1 MISTSILAKTFING
15 QVNYLIKTLQDN
27 MMNREL
33 ALESLANL
41 RKKYGDKGSIISGE
55 NEAKTRLLI
64 IDSILELLG
73 WSKDDFNPEHCVKN
87 VGFTDY
93 LITADDIPRFIVEA
107 KRIGRTFIRPQTG
120 LKKTFY
126 KLSYVRTSFGPSVS
140 EVINQA
146 EGYAKETGVPYSV
159 ITNGAEWIL
168 MQAIPNR
175 NRGINDLQCIYFG
188 NLLSDTSHFDLFWDL
203 LAKPCVL
210 NNSLEE
216 NLSELNS
223 LPSEFCAIP
232 SSKLPELNWSR
243 SNDSEKYIQEF
254 YDRFFGE
261 IVDPGRRMML
271 KQCFVT
277 NPKLAQYQGEL
288 KRTLQD
294 TSPTYI
300 PVATDISPDYDA
312 PHFLPNESGDRKGR
326 VVLIAGSV
334 GCGKSTFVNKVLIEA
349 HQKNSTKFKY
359 LIVDLINE
367 FDGTPESIS
376 EYLWKEIDKKWKSL
390 RPESFEHEALRKI
403 FGQELKNLR
412 KGSYARVFEQDPN
425 KLALKEA
432 ELLEKLSNSPNDF
445 LEKSWRYYANQDKKG
460 VVVFLDNIDRTSDR
474 YQRIVYTFAH
484 KLAGQTGATVIIT
497 MREGTYFRGREF
509 GFLDIR
515 SDDIVYH
522 LQTPDLVQV
531 ISKRIEYIENLETQ
545 KDSNKKDHR
554 LSRWRNQPNWE
565 EFHKFSLRH
574 AEVIKLTFLTASTSN
589 QSINL
594 LSAISWHNVRYFL
607 DLLRNLHLTIGSEPA
622 NWSIT
627 YMISALLS
635 VNNINGEQ
643 SVLPNLFY
651 PVFPS
656 YPCYFLKLRIL
667 IKLLYGRHSSESRR
681 GTTLKAILNFTRM
694 YAYHE
699 RWTRLVL
706 REMVRERLLECMEIP
721 AEADF
726 TKSYELE
733 ESHSFRPSPL
743 AVVMISQVCFENI
756 YLSIVGRDLP
766 FHKSNTFD
774 KFIGAVQEIISLL
787 SEELL
792 NKDGVDLLSETEAER
807 IVARYLVESFEE
819 EKPIG
824 DVVMHFPEVAITEE
838 KLRDMIA
845 QLLRIAGVSVP
856 NKPPQYVIK
865 STLTATQE
873 NPDIQLSLFESQGIE
888 KNGLP
893 EDVNNIQVPIEL
905 ADVQSG
911 SRNLAPKIF
920 WALVE
925 LKARGQGKATG
936 SEITRVINNYLVDD
950 INKVEP
956 TNISKALRGKT
967 LQSQN
972 WLKTEDVASRKKLY
986 GLSDA
991 WPSYWKQNFNEPLP
1005 ILE

>member
-1 MISTSILAKTFING
+1 MKPTNKILQNNIS
-15 QVNYLIKTLQDN
+15 
-27 MMNREL
+27 NREV
-33 ALESLANL
+33 ALEAIADL
-41 RKKYGDKGSIISGE
+41 RKKYGDKGSSICNE

-64 IDSILELLG
+64 IDNILEALG
-73 WSKDDFNPEHCVKN
+73 WSKEDFNPEHSVKH

-93 LITADDIPRFIVEA
+93 LITADGIPRFIVEA
-107 KRIGRTFIRPQTG
+107 KRIGQTFIRPQTG
-120 LKKTFY
+120 LKKTVY
-126 KLSYVRTSFGPSVS
+126 QLSYVRTSFGPSVG

-210 NNSLEE
+210 NSSLEE
-216 NLSELNS
+216 HFSELNS
-223 LPSEFCAIP
+223 LPSDFCAIP
-232 SSKLPELNWSR
+232 NSKLPELNWSR
-243 SNDSEKYIQEF
+243 SNDSDKYIREF

-300 PVATDISPDYDA
+300 PEATDISPDYDA
-312 PHFLPNESGDRKGR
+312 PHFLPTESGDRKGR

-349 HQKNSTKFKY
+349 HQKNSAKFNY

-367 FDGTPESIS
+367 FDSTPESIS
-376 EYLWKEIDKKWKSL
+376 EHLWQEIDKKWKSL
-390 RPESFEHEALRKI
+390 RPESYEHEALRKV
-403 FGQELKNLR
+403 FGRELQNLR
-412 KGSYARVFEQDPN
+412 KGSHAKVFEHDPQL
-425 KLALKEA
+425 LALKEA
-432 ELLEKLSNSPNDF
+432 ELLEKLSESPNEF
-445 LEKSWRYYANQDKKG
+445 LEKSWRYYASQNKKG

-474 YQRIVYTFAH
+474 YQRIVYAFAH
-484 KLAGQTGATVIIT
+484 KIASQTGATVIIT

-509 GFLDIR
+509 GFLDVR

-531 ISKRIEYIENLETQ
+531 ISKRIEYVENLETP
-545 KDSNKKDHR
+545 KDANKKDHR
-554 LSRWRNQPNWE
+554 LSRWHNQPNWQ
-565 EFHKFSLRH
+565 EFYKFSLRH
-574 AEVIKLTFLTASTSN
+574 AQVIKLTFLTTATAD

-594 LSAISWHNVRYFL
+594 LSAVSWHNVRYFL
-607 DLLRNLHLTIGSEPA
+607 DLLRDLHLALGSEPEA
-622 NWSIT
+622 WSVT
-627 YMISALLS
+627 CMISALLS
-635 VNNINGEQ
+635 VNNVSGGQ
-643 SVLPNLFY
+643 SVLPNFYY

-656 YPCYFLKLRIL
+656 YPCYFLKLRITL
-667 IKLLYGRHSSESRR
+667 KLLYGRHSSESRR

-699 RWTRLVL
+699 RWTRLAL

-726 TKSYELE
+726 TKNYELE

-743 AVVMISQVCFENI
+743 AVVMVNQVCFENI
-756 YLSIVGRDLP
+756 YISMIGRDLP
-766 FHKSNTFD
+766 FHKSSTFER
-774 KFIGAVQEIISLL
+774 FIGAVQDVIAML
-787 SEELL
+787 SEESL
-792 NKDGVDLLSETEAER
+792 NKDGVDLLSETEADR

-824 DVVMHFPEVAITEE
+824 NVSMHFPEVATTEAKLSEIIIHLRKVAGMTGSIQLPENVSKTSSKVQQE
-838 KLRDMIA
+838 K
-845 QLLRIAGVSVP
+845 
-856 NKPPQYVIK
+856 
-865 STLTATQE
+865 TE
-873 NPDIQLSLFESQGIE
+873 FQLSLSLFDDQDVESLKQRQELNSI
-888 KNGLP
+888 K
-893 EDVNNIQVPIEL
+893 VPYEL
-905 ADVQSG
+905 SDVQTVLRG
-911 SRNLAPKIF
+911 LAPKIF

-925 LKARGQGKATG
+925 LRARGKEQVTG
-936 SEITRVINNYLVDD
+936 SEIAEIINQYLVDD

-956 TNISKALRGKT
+956 TNISKALRGKA
-967 LQSQN
+967 LQSQD
-972 WLKTEDVASRKKLY
+972 WLHTEHIASRKKLY
-986 GLSDA
+986 GLSDT
-991 WPSYWKQNFNEPLP
+991 WHSYWGQTFKEAPP
-1005 ILE
+1005 ALE

>member
-1 MISTSILAKTFING
+1 MKKLENMKSTNKILHNNIT
-15 QVNYLIKTLQDN
+15 
-27 MMNREL
+27 NREV
-33 ALESLANL
+33 ALEALADL
-41 RKKYGDKGSIISGE
+41 RKKYGDKGASLCGE

-64 IDSILELLG
+64 IDDILEALG
-73 WSKDDFNPEHCVKN
+73 WDKEDFNPEHSVKH

-93 LITADDIPRFIVEA
+93 LMAADDIPRFIVEA
-107 KRIGRTFIRPQTG
+107 KRIGQTFIRPQTG
-120 LKKTFY
+120 LKKTVY
-126 KLSYVRTSFGPSVS
+126 QLSYVRTSFGPSVS

-159 ITNGAEWIL
+159 ITNGAEWML
-168 MQAIPNR
+168 LQVIPNR

-188 NLLSDTSHFDLFWDL
+188 NLLSDTSNFDLFWDL
-203 LAKPCVL
+203 LAKTCVL

-216 NLSELNS
+216 HFSELNS

-232 SSKLPELNWSR
+232 NSKLPELNWSR
-243 SNDSEKYIQEF
+243 SNDSDKYIREF

-277 NPKLAQYQGEL
+277 NPKLTQYQGEL

-300 PVATDISPDYDA
+300 PEATDISPDYDA
-312 PHFLPNESGDRKGR
+312 PHFLPTESGDRKGR

-334 GCGKSTFVNKVLIEA
+334 GCGKSTFINKVLIEA
-349 HQKNSTKFKY
+349 HHRNSAKFNY
-359 LIVDLINE
+359 LIIDLINE

-376 EYLWKEIDKKWKSL
+376 KYLWQEIDKKWKSL
-390 RPESFEHEALRKI
+390 RPESYERETLQKI
-403 FGQELKNLR
+403 FGRELQNLR
-412 KGSYARVFEQDPN
+412 KGSYAKVFEKDPQFFD
-425 KLALKEA
+425 LKEA
-432 ELLEKLSNSPNDF
+432 ELLEKLSESPNEF
-445 LEKSWRYYANQDKKG
+445 LEKSWRYYASQNKKG
-460 VVVFLDNIDRTSDR
+460 IVVFLDNIDRTSDR

-484 KLAGQTGATVIIT
+484 KLASQTGATVIVT

-509 GFLDIR
+509 GFLDVR

-531 ISKRIEYIENLETQ
+531 ISKRIEYVEKLETP

-554 LSRWRNQPNWE
+554 LSRWRNQPNWQ
-565 EFHKFSLRH
+565 EFYRFSLRH
-574 AEVIKLTFLTASTSN
+574 AQVIKLTFLTATTAN

-594 LSAISWHNVRYFL
+594 LSAVSWHNVRYFL
-607 DLLRNLHLTIGSEPA
+607 DLLRDLHVTLGSEPEA
-622 NWSIT
+622 WSIT
-627 YMISALLS
+627 YIISALLS
-635 VNNINGEQ
+635 VNNINGGQ
-643 SVLPNLFY
+643 SVLPNLYY

-656 YPCYFLKLRIL
+656 YPCYFLKLRIIL
-667 IKLLYGRHSSESRR
+667 KLLYGRHSSESRR

-699 RWTRLVL
+699 RWARLVL

-726 TKSYELE
+726 TKNYELE

-743 AVVMISQVCFENI
+743 SVVMISQVCFENI
-756 YLSIVGRDLP
+756 YLAMVGRDLP
-766 FHKSNTFD
+766 FHKSNTFE
-774 KFIGAVQEIISLL
+774 KFIGAVQDILAIL
-787 SEELL
+787 SDESL
-792 NKDGVDLLSETEAER
+792 NKVGVDLISETEADR

-824 DVVMHFPEVAITEE
+824 DVSMHFPEVATTEE
-838 KLRDMIA
+838 KLKNMIS
-845 QLLRIAGVSVP
+845 QLLKVAGVAVSYKLPKNV
-856 NKPPQYVIK
+856 NK
-865 STLTATQE
+865 TAAEVSQE
-873 NPDIQLSLFESQGIE
+873 ETVFQTSLFENQDVENSKSQQA
-888 KNGLP
+888 L
-893 EDVNNIQVPIEL
+893 NNIQVPLEL
-905 ADVQSG
+905 TDVQIA
-911 SRNLAPKIF
+911 SRGLAPKIF

-925 LKARGQGKATG
+925 LRARGKKQVTG
-936 SEITRVINNYLVDD
+936 SEIAKMINHYLVDD

-956 TNISKALRGKT
+956 TNISKALRGKA
-967 LQSQN
+967 LQSQD
-972 WLKTEDVASRKKLY
+972 WLRTEHITSRKKLY
-986 GLSDA
+986 GLSDT
-991 WPSYWKQNFNEPLP
+991 WRSYWEQTFKETAP